1 MAIDLSKW
9 LEEAKSAPD
18 ADKCGMFLLHNG
30 VVRGTAK
37 AQVREGKES
46 DPVTGMIFSYDESLI
61 NKAIERAKEMTG
73 IYYVRA
79 ELSSGKLDVGDD
91 IMYILIGADTRPH
104 ALDAFNYMM
113 DEIKGNCVKEIEM
126 A

>member
-61 NKAIERAKEMTG
+61 NKAIKRAKEMTG

-104 ALDAFNYMM
+104 ALDAFNSLM
-113 DEIKGNCVKEIEM
+113 DDIKGTCVKELEM
-126 A
+126 N

>member
-1 MAIDLSKW
+1 MADLNEW
-9 LEEAKSAPD
+9 LKEAKLAKD
-18 ADKCGMFLLHNG
+18 ADKCGMYLMHNG

-37 AQVREGKES
+37 AQVREGIES
-46 DPVTGMIFSYDESLI
+46 NPVTGMIFSYDDDKVKKVVLST
-61 NKAIERAKEMTG
+61 KEMPG

-79 ELSSGKLDVGDD
+79 ELGSGQIEVGED
-91 IMYILIGADTRPH
+91 IMYVLIGADTRPH
-104 ALDAFNYMM
+104 ALEAFNYLM

>member
-1 MAIDLSKW
+1 MAIDLNKW

-18 ADKCGMFLLHNG
+18 ADKCGMYLIHNG

-37 AQVREGKES
+37 AQVREGIES
-46 DPVTGMIFSYDESLI
+46 APVTGMMFSYDDEKVENVVL
-61 NKAIERAKEMTG
+61 NVKRMAG
-73 IYYVRA
+73 IYYARV
-79 ELSSGKLDVGDD
+79 ELESGQIEVGED
-91 IMYILIGADTRPH
+91 IMYVLIGADTRPH

-126 A
+126 T

>member
-1 MAIDLSKW
+1 MVDLNEW
-9 LEEAKSAPD
+9 LKEAKLAEN
-18 ADKCGMFLLHNG
+18 ADKCGMYLMHNG

-37 AQVREGKES
+37 AQVREGIES
-46 DPVTGMIFSYDESLI
+46 IPVTGMIFSYDNDKVEKVILST
-61 NKAIERAKEMTG
+61 KEMPG

-79 ELSSGKLDVGDD
+79 ELGSGQIEVGED

-104 ALDAFNYMM
+104 ALEAFNYLM

-126 A
+126 T

>member
-1 MAIDLSKW
+1 MAVDLNKW

-18 ADKCGMFLLHNG
+18 ADKCGMYLIHNG

-37 AQVREGKES
+37 AQVREGIES
-46 DPVTGMIFSYDESLI
+46 APVTGMMFSYDDEKVENVVL
-61 NKAIERAKEMTG
+61 NVKRMPG
-73 IYYVRA
+73 IYYARV
-79 ELSSGKLDVGDD
+79 ELESGQIEVGED
-91 IMYILIGADTRPH
+91 IMYVLIGADTRPH

-126 A
+126 T

>member
-1 MAIDLSKW
+1 MVDLNEW
-9 LEEAKSAPD
+9 LKEAKLAEN
-18 ADKCGMFLLHNG
+18 ADKCGMYLMHNG

-37 AQVREGKES
+37 AQVREGIES
-46 DPVTGMIFSYDESLI
+46 SPVTGMIFSYDNDKVEKVILST
-61 NKAIERAKEMTG
+61 KEMPG

-79 ELSSGKLDVGDD
+79 ELGSGQIEIGED

-104 ALDAFNYMM
+104 ALEAFNYLM

-126 A
+126 T